1 MDLDVFD
8 GNPLEYHYFM
18 TLFYKTVEKRIDNP
32 RGKLTRLMKYS
43 KGDAKEMIKHCVHK
57 PPAQGFRN
65 AKALLERKYGDPY
78 NIMTMYRKEIKAWP
92 QVKNDNAD
100 SFQKFCN
107 FLVKCEG
114 ITQSIR
120 WNPLDT
126 PDVICMLLSKLP
138 GNLRD
143 K

>member
-43 KGDAKEMIKHCVHK
+43 KGDAKEMIKHCVHQ

-92 QVKNDNAD
+92 
-100 SFQKFCN
+100 
-107 FLVKCEG
+107 
-114 ITQSIR
+114 
-120 WNPLDT
+120 
-126 PDVICMLLSKLP
+126 
-138 GNLRD
+138 
-143 K
+143 